1 MVESSWRSPRGET
14 SAKVSRSCWPMWFF
28 RWRRPFSKEQI
39 GMGQGLGVGRHK
51 DVKGKKYYYC
61 ILLLLYSS
69 HFFLLLNF
77 DALERSRLNKCIV
90 AGLRRSDRKWWV
102 VHGLSDLLMDGFSAG
117 LPQPVKVWFKTTH
130 DGTGISGIGINFN
143 DPPKMTHFNPCHPHL
158 ALRWAWPVSWEFS
171 WSSAWDS
178 AASSAC
184 MRSGA
189 AHVGCPGEGWIL
201 QGGHEEDLETK
212 EFPQKNQGWDHIYKS
227 SS

>member
-102 VHGLSDLLMDGFSAG
+102 VHGLSDLLMDRFSAG

-130 DGTGISGIGINFN
+130 DGTGISSMIPQKWPILTPATRIWPSGEPGQFPGSFHDLRPGIQQLL
-143 DPPKMTHFNPCHPHL
+143 PH
-158 ALRWAWPVSWEFS
+158 
-171 WSSAWDS
+171 AWDL
-178 AASSAC
+178 APLTWDAQGKGGFYREDTKRTLKPRSSPKKI
-184 MRSGA
+184 R
-189 AHVGCPGEGWIL
+189 VGIIYISL
-201 QGGHEEDLETK
+201 LHSDL
-212 EFPQKNQGWDHIYKS
+212 
-227 SS
+227 